1 MWHFLEVSEWQK
13 LAHLLGATVGDT
25 RALRAAQACLFRYS
39 VQMAKRYRTFDW
51 HALPAELDVT
61 GNTANRRFLHWCR
74 SGQWFE
80 FWDVLIELRYGK
92 ARPERPNKDLNRCN
106 PLDALIL
113 ELGRAYRFFNHRFTG
128 GQLPTNVVISV
139 EVKGSLGGY
148 LRPNY
153 WNVGLKQEVQHHLV
167 VSAFAVE
174 CGGSE
179 SALAVLLHEM
189 AHLRNV
195 ALGIIDTDPGTQ
207 YHRKDFED
215 SALLFGL
222 KCGKRRVK
230 TGYSSTTLADRGKGA
245 IALLQPVEE
254 VFQWRSDS
262 APTLCKHFSDKE
274 TPLRQ

>member
-1 MWHFLEVSEWQK
+1 MNRNLEVREWQA
-13 LAHLLGATVGDT
+13 LAHLLGATAGDT

-39 VQMAKRYRTFDW
+39 VQQSQRYRSFGW
-51 HALPAELDVT
+51 HALPPELGVT
-61 GNTANRRFLHWCR
+61 GNTANRRFLQWR
-74 SGQWFE
+74 ESGQWFE
-80 FWDVLIELRYGK
+80 FWDALVELRYGK
-92 ARPERPNKDLNRCN
+92 AKPERSQKDLRRCN

-113 ELGRAYRFFNHRFTG
+113 ELERAYRFFNHRFTG
-128 GQLPTNVVISV
+128 CQLPKNAVISV
-139 EVKGSLGGY
+139 EVEVSPRGY

-153 WNVGLKQEVQHHLV
+153 WNVGFKQEFQHHIVVSSVAVQH
-167 VSAFAVE
+167 
-174 CGGSE
+174 GGSE

-195 ALGIIDTDPGTQ
+195 VSGIMDTDLGTQ

-222 KCGKRRVK
+222 QCGKRLAR
-230 TGYSSTTLADRGKGA
+230 TGYSSTTLTQRGRSA

-262 APTLCKHFSDKE
+262 APTLYKSFSDK
-274 TPLRQ
+274 